1 MLSRVFQSRQAVRT
15 GIILVTVILLLV
27 GAGAAYATFAP
38 LINTNDNAIDPSW
51 AAPLYDNSAC
61 AKAVPFVDQIKKAW
75 YQNNDTN
82 LMVRM
87 EFCGSPALTANNLAV
102 LALDCDRDGD
112 TNSMYDRLITYNP
125 VNDYVDIKDGTGF
138 SFQSPDNCG
147 SPPPA
152 SCAFGER
159 VELVP
164 GSGNFETVEY
174 RINFSTFPDQGSPLP
189 LGCRDGINIPTPTP
203 ANPTVPYG
211 EGVSV
216 GFAVVRTSD
225 KAIIDQTPLTPWN
238 IPTIVQMKEISAS
251 NLSSLTPLTL
261 GVLGL
266 LLVGGLG
273 AAVIYRR
280 RRS

>member
-1 MLSRVFQSRQAVRT
+1 MFFRVFHTRQAVRT
-15 GIILVTVILLLV
+15 GIILATVILLLV

-38 LINTNDNAIDPSW
+38 LINTDDTLIDPSW

-61 AKAVPFVDQIKKAW
+61 AKAVPLVDQIKFAW

-87 EFCGSPALTANNLAV
+87 EFCGAPALTSNNLAV
-102 LALDCDRDGD
+102 LALDCDRNG
-112 TNSMYDRLITYNP
+112 TTSSMYDRLITYNP

-159 VELVP
+159 INP
-164 GSGNFETVEY
+164 DQGSGNTVEY

-238 IPTIVQMKEISAS
+238 IPTLVQMKEISAS

-261 GVLGL
+261 GVLGA

-273 AAVIYRR
+273 VAVIYRR
-280 RRS
+280 RRP